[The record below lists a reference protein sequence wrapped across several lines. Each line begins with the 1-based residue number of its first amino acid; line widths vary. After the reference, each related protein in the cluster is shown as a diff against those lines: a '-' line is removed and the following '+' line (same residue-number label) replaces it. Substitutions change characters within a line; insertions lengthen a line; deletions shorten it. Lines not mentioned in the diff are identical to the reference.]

1 MLSLITFW
9 DIIQPSVH
17 VHAPFTE
24 GLWRIC
30 VICRLIQDL
39 LLLMSS
45 NICKTFNY
53 PLLSSQDL
61 MANLPAVSRFLSVIL
76 RLLLLNTDL
85 ILLHPSSL
93 RLDSFYSQYFVY
105 RIKKTILILQGK
117 YICTQIKGM
126 SQIKLIIRMQSLCHC
141 CFSNVNLL

>member
-1 MLSLITFW
+1 
-9 DIIQPSVH
+9 
-17 VHAPFTE
+17 
-24 GLWRIC
+24 
-30 VICRLIQDL
+30 
-39 LLLMSS
+39 
-45 NICKTFNY
+45 
-53 PLLSSQDL
+53 

-93 RLDSFYSQYFVY
+93 QLDSFYSQYFVY